1 MKVNF
6 ILKGKNNPTNIFC
19 RFKPTQKNDFTC
31 GTGIFVNRQDWNNKK
46 QELKL
51 KSNIKDKDLINDKL
65 KKLTASVQDKWRSD
79 FLNQNE
85 ISNKWLQDVVFAFFG
100 KSSENDMHK
109 IYFSDWVDKF
119 ISESNKRLF
128 KGKPISNSSIKQYK
142 ATLNKIIAF
151 ETANQKIR
159 FQNIDL
165 NFYRN
170 FLFYCRNTDLLS
182 ENSIG
187 GHIKNI
193 KMWCKI
199 IDIEGLPISQQY
211 RSSEFT
217 AISGITK
224 DIYLTNNE
232 INILFNHDFSYNKRL
247 ENTRDNFIIGLHT
260 GLRISDFLRLQKTD
274 IQNNYIYINTGKTN
288 QSVVIPMHE
297 QVKSVLLKHGGEFP
311 RKISNVKFNLYI
323 KEVCKIVG
331 FTELIEGAKV
341 VTKKDDRTFCDN
353 PDSKKNITRKKFGL
367 FPKHELVT
375 SHICRRSFASN
386 LYGKLDNMTIM
397 AITAHKTESI
407 FLHYIKITPT
417 ENAKKLED
425 YWAKQQSKI

>member
-31 GTGIFVNRQDWNNKK
+31 GTGIFVNREDWNNKK

-65 KKLTASVQDKWRSD
+65 KKLTASVQEKWRSD

-85 ISNKWLQDVVFAFFG
+85 ISNKWLQDVVFGFFG
-100 KSSENDMHK
+100 KSSENEMHK

-151 ETANQKIR
+151 ENANQKIR

-170 FLFYCRNTDLLS
+170 FLFYCRNTELLS

-187 GHIKNI
+187 GHIKYI

-199 IDIEGLPISQQY
+199 IDIEGLPINQQY

-217 AISGITK
+217 SLSGITK

-232 INILFNHDFSYNKRL
+232 INILFNHDFSHNKRL

-274 IQNNYIYINTGKTN
+274 IQNNFINITTEKTN
-288 QSVVIPMHE
+288 HTVVIPMHE
-297 QVKSVLLKHGGEFP
+297 QVKSILLKNGGEFP
-311 RKISNVKFNLYI
+311 PTISDQKFNLYI
-323 KEVCKIVG
+323 KEVCEIVG
-331 FTELIEGAKV
+331 FKELIEGAKM
-341 VTKKDDRTFCDN
+341 VTKKDDKTFCDD
-353 PDSKKNITRKKFGL
+353 PDSKKNITRKEFGP
-367 FPKHELVT
+367 FPKHELVS

-386 LYGKLDNMTIM
+386 LYGKLNNMTIM
-397 AITAHKTESI
+397 AITGHKTEAQ
-407 FLHYIKITPT
+407 FLKYIKITPT
-417 ENAKKLED
+417 ENAEKLKE
-425 YWAKQQSKI
+425 YWAKQL

>member
-31 GTGIFVNRQDWNNKK
+31 GTGIFVNREDWNNKK

-65 KKLTASVQDKWRSD
+65 KKLTASVQEKWRSD

-85 ISNKWLQDVVFAFFG
+85 ISNKWLQEVVFAFFG

-151 ETANQKIR
+151 ENANQKIR

-170 FLFYCRNTDLLS
+170 FLFYCRNTELLS

-187 GHIKNI
+187 GHIKYI

-199 IDIEGLPISQQY
+199 IDIEGLPINQQY

-217 AISGITK
+217 ALSGITK

-232 INILFNHDFSYNKRL
+232 INILFNHDFSHNKRL
-247 ENTRDNFIIGLHT
+247 ENTRDNFIIGLRT

-274 IQNNYIYINTGKTN
+274 IQNNFINITTEKTN
-288 QSVVIPMHE
+288 HTVVIPMHE
-297 QVKSVLLKHGGEFP
+297 QVKSILLKNGGEFP
-311 RKISNVKFNLYI
+311 PTISDPKFNLYI

-331 FTELIEGAKV
+331 FKELIEGAKM
-341 VTKKDDRTFCDN
+341 VTKKDDKTFCDD
-353 PDSKKNITRKKFGL
+353 PDSKKNITRKEFGL
-367 FPKHELVT
+367 FPKHELVS

-386 LYGKLDNMTIM
+386 LYGKLNNMTIM
-397 AITAHKTESI
+397 AITGHKTEAQ
-407 FLHYIKITPT
+407 FLKYIKITPT
-417 ENAKKLED
+417 ENAEKLENH
-425 YWAKQQSKI
+425 WAKQL

>member
-31 GTGIFVNRQDWNNKK
+31 GTGIFVNREDWNNKK

-65 KKLTASVQDKWRSD
+65 KKLTASVQEKWRGD

-85 ISNKWLQDVVFAFFG
+85 ISNKWLQEVVFAFFG
-100 KSSENDMHK
+100 KSSENEMYK

-170 FLFYCRNTDLLS
+170 FLFYCRNTELLS

-187 GHIKNI
+187 GHIKYI

-199 IDIEGLPISQQY
+199 VDIEGLPINQQY

-232 INILFNHDFSYNKRL
+232 INILFNHDFSNNKRL

-274 IQNNYIYINTGKTN
+274 IQNNYINITTEKTN
-288 QSVVIPMHE
+288 HTVVIPMHE
-297 QVKSVLLKHGGEFP
+297 QVKSILLKHGGEFP
-311 RKISNVKFNLYI
+311 PTISDPKFNLYI

-331 FTELIEGAKV
+331 FKELIEGAKMI
-341 VTKKDDRTFCDN
+341 TKKDDKTFCDD
-353 PDSKKNITRKKFGL
+353 PDSKKNITRKKFDS

-397 AITAHKTESI
+397 AITGHKTEAQ
-407 FLHYIKITPT
+407 FLKYIKITPT
-417 ENAKKLED
+417 ENAEKLKN
-425 YWAKQQSKI
+425 YWAKQI

>member
-6 ILKGKNNPTNIFC
+6 ILRGKNNPTNIFC

-31 GTGIFVNRQDWNNKK
+31 GTGIFVNREDWNNKK

-65 KKLTASVQDKWRSD
+65 KKLTASVEDKWRSD

-100 KSSENDMHK
+100 KSSENEMYK

-170 FLFYCRNTDLLS
+170 FLFYCRNTELLS

-187 GHIKNI
+187 GHIKYI

-199 IDIEGLPISQQY
+199 IDIEGLPINQQY
-211 RSSEFT
+211 RSSEFS
-217 AISGITK
+217 ALSGITK

-232 INILFNHDFSYNKRL
+232 INILFNHDFSHNKRL

-274 IQNNYIYINTGKTN
+274 IQNNYINITTEKTN
-288 QSVVIPMHE
+288 HTVVIPMHE
-297 QVKSVLLKHGGEFP
+297 QVKSILLKHGGEFP
-311 RKISNVKFNLYI
+311 PTISDPKFNLYI

-331 FTELIEGAKV
+331 FKELIEGAKMI
-341 VTKKDDRTFCDN
+341 TKKDDKTFCDD
-353 PDSKKNITRKKFGL
+353 PDSKKNITRKKFDS

-397 AITAHKTESI
+397 AITGHKTEAQ
-407 FLHYIKITPT
+407 FLKYIKITPT
-417 ENAKKLED
+417 ENAEKLKD